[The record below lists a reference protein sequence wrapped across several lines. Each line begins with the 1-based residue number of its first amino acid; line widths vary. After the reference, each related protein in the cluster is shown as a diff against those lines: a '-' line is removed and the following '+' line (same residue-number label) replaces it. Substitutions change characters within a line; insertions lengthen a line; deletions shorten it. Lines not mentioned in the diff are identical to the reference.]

1 MNKRYESKK
10 TKLEKIKKRKSDGKD
25 DDKNSRDNK
34 KPKKEQSAWFFER
47 QKDGDLYK
55 PREWICL
62 ALLNWWEL

>member
-25 DDKNSRDNK
+25 DDKNSRDNE
-34 KPKKEQSAWFFER
+34 KPKKEQPAWFFKR

-55 PREWICL
+55 PREW
-62 ALLNWWEL
+62 NGFVWHY